1 MMPYLI
7 KRLTY
12 LFVVDS
18 KRGYETEQVLEGDDG
33 LPITFKTERQAE
45 KYILKNFENTDHFFI
60 EKFINIKK

>member
-1 MMPYLI
+1 MPYVI

-18 KRGYETEQVLEGDDG
+18 RKGYEAEHTLTNEDE
-33 LPITFKTERQAE
+33 LPLLFKTEKQAE
-45 KYILKNFENTDHFFI
+45 KYILNNFDNTDHLFI

>member
-1 MMPYLI
+1 MPFVI

-18 KRGYETEQVLEGDDG
+18 RKGYEAEQTLENEDG
-33 LPITFKTERQAE
+33 LPLLFKTEKQAE
-45 KYILKNFENTDHFFI
+45 KYILNNFDNTDHLFI

>member
-1 MMPYLI
+1 MPYVI

-18 KRGYETEQVLEGDDG
+18 TKGYEEEQTLTNEDE
-33 LPITFKTERQAE
+33 LPLLFKTEKQAE
-45 KYILKNFENTDHFFI
+45 KYILNNFDNTDHLFI

>member
-1 MMPYLI
+1 MSYLI

-18 KRGYETEQVLEGDDG
+18 KRGYEAESILENEDG
-33 LPITFKTERQAE
+33 LPMLFKTKRQAE
-45 KYILKNFENTDHFFI
+45 NHIVKNFENTDHFFI

>member
-1 MMPYLI
+1 MSFVI

-18 KRGYETEQVLEGDDG
+18 RKGYESEQTLTNEDE
-33 LPITFKTERQAE
+33 LPLLFKTEKQAE
-45 KYILKNFENTDHFFI
+45 KYILKHFENTDHLFI

>member
-1 MMPYLI
+1 MPYVI

-18 KRGYETEQVLEGDDG
+18 RKGYEAESILENEDG
-33 LPITFKTERQAE
+33 LPMRFKTKRQAE
-45 KYILKNFENTDHFFI
+45 KYIDNNFENTDHFFI

>member
-1 MMPYLI
+1 MPYVI

-18 KRGYETEQVLEGDDG
+18 RKGYEAEQTLTNEDE
-33 LPITFKTERQAE
+33 LPLLFKTEKQAE
-45 KYILKNFENTDHFFI
+45 KYILNNFDNTYHLFI

>member
-1 MMPYLI
+1 MPYVI

-18 KRGYETEQVLEGDDG
+18 NRGYETEQVLEGDDG
-33 LPITFKTERQAE
+33 LPITFRTERQAE
-45 KYILKNFENTDHFFI
+45 KYILNNFDNTDHLFI

>member
-1 MMPYLI
+1 MSFFI

-18 KRGYETEQVLEGDDG
+18 RKGYESEQTLTNEDE
-33 LPITFKTERQAE
+33 LPLLFKTEKQAE
-45 KYILKNFENTDHFFI
+45 KYILNNFENTDHLFI